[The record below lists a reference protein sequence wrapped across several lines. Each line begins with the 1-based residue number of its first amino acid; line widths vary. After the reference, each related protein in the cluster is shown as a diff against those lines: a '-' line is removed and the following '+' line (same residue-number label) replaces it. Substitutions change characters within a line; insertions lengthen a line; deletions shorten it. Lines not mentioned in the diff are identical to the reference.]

1 MKNQIPLTIIFLLA
15 ITLLLVF
22 TEMIYRRLGIKGEI
36 TRKFAHFT
44 ATLSTVLFPY
54 IFDDHWYVLFLAVIF
69 FLILFISRNG
79 VQLKSIHDIDRI
91 SIGSYLLPVSIY
103 LTFLISIKLE
113 EKLLFILPILI
124 LAICDPVAG
133 ILGLEVQKY
142 NHKIRIFGWKL
153 KKTWLGSGSFLVSS
167 FMISII
173 AIYFN
178 RMVLDVKTFWLALGI
193 AVIATLAELISWR
206 GSDNLFI
213 PVSVLLMLVIF
224 L

>member
-1 MKNQIPLTIIFLLA
+1 MTNQIALTFIFLVAL
-15 ITLLLVF
+15 ILLLIF
-22 TEMIYRRLGIKGEI
+22 TEMIYRRLRVKGEI

-44 ATLSTVLFPY
+44 GTLSTIIFPY
-54 IFDDHWYVLFLAVIF
+54 IFEDHWYVLFLAVIF
-69 FLILFISRNG
+69 FLILYFSRNG
-79 VQLKSIHDIDRI
+79 LQLKSIHDIERI

-103 LTFLISIKLE
+103 LTFFIAFKLGE
-113 EKLLFILPILI
+113 NLFFILPILI

-133 ILGLEVQKY
+133 ILGLEVHQY
-142 NHKIRIFGWKL
+142 NHKIKL
-153 KKTWLGSGSFLVSS
+153 LGREFKKTWLGSGSFFVSS
-167 FMISII
+167 FIISII

-178 RMVLDVKTFWLALGI
+178 RMVFDVKTFWLALGI

-213 PVSVLLMLVIF
+213 PMSVLLMLVIF

>member
-1 MKNQIPLTIIFLLA
+1 MTEQIALTFIFLVALS
-15 ITLLLVF
+15 LLLVF
-22 TEMIYRRLGIKGEI
+22 TELVYRRLGVKGEI

-44 ATLSTVLFPY
+44 ATLSTVTFPY
-54 IFDDHWYVLFLAVIF
+54 IFNDHWYVLALAIIF
-69 FLILFISRNG
+69 FVLLYISRNG
-79 VQLKSIHDIDRI
+79 VQLKSIHDIERI
-91 SIGSYLLPVSIY
+91 SVGSYLLPVSIY
-103 LTFLISIKLE
+103 LTFLISFNLNE
-113 EKLLFILPILI
+113 RLFFILPMLI
-124 LAICDPVAG
+124 LAICDPMAG

-142 NHKIRIFGWKL
+142 NHKIRFFGWKL
-153 KKTWLGSGSFLVSS
+153 QKTWLGSGSFLVSS
-167 FMISII
+167 FIISII

-213 PVSVLLMLVIF
+213 PMSVLIMLVLF